1 MVWGKRE
8 AVDTAAA
15 EFFCDRFD
23 SDDIGDL
30 KEYVGCKIEHNVEEG
45 YIRFTQ
51 PVMLQSYQDEF
62 KVSKDKERVTPADPG
77 TVLVHSDENLQVNP
91 EKHKYYRSG
100 VGKLL
105 HMMRWS

>member
-1 MVWGKRE
+1 
-8 AVDTAAA
+8 
-15 EFFCDRFD
+15 
-23 SDDIGDL
+23 
-30 KEYVGCKIEHNVEEG
+30 
-45 YIRFTQ
+45 
-51 PVMLQSYQDEF
+51 MLQSYQDEF
-62 KVSKDKERVTPADPG
+62 NVLNDKARVTPVDPG